1 VARPQRTLE
10 KKINGPLGS
19 EGSALKADPSEI
31 QKAYEYLFAMSSISL
46 HNVMILIVTHIP
58 VVTTHN
64 PLVGKVLIA
73 NSLHATNPHL
83 PLSNLTSHKLPIS
96 YGSSQVPSRA
106 PSQGKTPSL
115 LLLLCLTSS
124 LRKFG
129 EWLWKWKYL
138 KGKSFY
144 SSRYD

>member
-46 HNVMILIVTHIP
+46 HNAMILIVTHIP

-64 PLVGKVLIA
+64 PLVRKFLVAKFLTRHQPPPPIIESHISQTPNLLRLFSSAFKSTKPREDTIA
-73 NSLHATNPHL
+73 SSPPVPHL
-83 PLSNLTSHKLPIS
+83 FFVKVWQMVMEMEIFE
-96 YGSSQVPSRA
+96 
-106 PSQGKTPSL
+106 
-115 LLLLCLTSS
+115 
-124 LRKFG
+124 RKEF
-129 EWLWKWKYL
+129 L
-138 KGKSFY
+138 
-144 SSRYD
+144 